1 MQWLKDNRPFEDKL
15 ADRVKISRS
24 DSSFKLEINNVLE
37 TDSGIYVARAL
48 DGESKAS
55 CTAQLIV
62 TDCECL
68 NKNYSSIMIYT

>member
-1 MQWLKDNRPFEDKL
+1 MQWLKNNRPFEDKL

-37 TDSGIYVARAL
+37 ADSGIYVARAV

-62 TDCECL
+62 TDCEYL
-68 NKNYSSIMIYT
+68 KNYF